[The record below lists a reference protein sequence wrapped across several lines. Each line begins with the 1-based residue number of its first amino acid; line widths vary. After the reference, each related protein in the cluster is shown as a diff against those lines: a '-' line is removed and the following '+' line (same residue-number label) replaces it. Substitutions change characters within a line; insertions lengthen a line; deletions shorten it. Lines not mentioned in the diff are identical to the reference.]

1 MNISKISF
9 LSNTVTKPFKRFL
22 GGFEISHYPLN
33 TVIQQLF
40 TKLDDEVLVVV
51 LDIGFFAVDYNK
63 NFEILKNALIAFRQ
77 NNNSKIIINTV
88 FDEFNDIYMPSK
100 YKQEA
105 KLISL
110 NEQIASLMTEIND
123 LAVLDFYGLCK
134 EHGAC
139 NLIDKKNRYLFQVP
153 FTKQA
158 LKLIS
163 DRIKELIL
171 LFKQPRIKVMVL
183 DADNT
188 LWGGIIGEDGLD
200 NIQIDNNYPGIIYRE
215 FQQYCL
221 ELKQSGIILIL
232 LSKNDLQT
240 IDEVF
245 DAKNMPLKLEDF
257 AAVAVNWEPK
267 SENLIKILKKLKLST
282 SGVIFLDDS
291 DAEIAQM
298 SQRVGIKCYKM
309 HPENPLLNLQ
319 TLKDIP
325 NLKTLHVSDEDSN
338 KTKLYRQE
346 EERLNLSEML
356 QSKDDFIASLKINI
370 TVTCNNNA
378 HLQRIAQLINKTNQF
393 NLTTKRYDL
402 AQIKQMMQ
410 NDFVYD
416 FKVQDRFGDMGIVGV
431 VIIKNRTI
439 DTFVMSCRVL
449 GREIEQAIISIMAQK
464 HKKLEAVY
472 CKSTKNSLVE
482 EFYDKNKFVLSHRQ
496 NGCKYYKLN
505 SLLKI
510 NPNIK
515 VIDES

>member
-1 MNISKISF
+1 M
-9 LSNTVTKPFKRFL
+9 VTKPFERFL
-22 GGFEISHYPLN
+22 DGFEVSHYPLN

-40 TKLDDEVLVVV
+40 TKLDDELLVVL
-51 LDIGFFAVDYNK
+51 LDISFFAMDYNK
-63 NFEILKNALIAFRQ
+63 NFEILKSALITFRQ
-77 NNNSKIIINTV
+77 NNSSKIIINTV
-88 FDEFNDIYMPSK
+88 FDEFNEIYMPLK

-105 KLISL
+105 KLLLL
-110 NEQIASLMTEIND
+110 NEQITSLMTDISD

-134 EHGAC
+134 EYGAR
-139 NLIDKKNRYLFQVP
+139 NLIDKKNRYLFQAP
-153 FTKQA
+153 FSKQA
-158 LKLIS
+158 LKLIAS
-163 DRIKELIL
+163 QIKELIL
-171 LFKQPRIKVMVL
+171 LFEQPRIKVMAL

-188 LWGGIIGEDGLD
+188 LWGGIIGEDGMD
-200 NIQIDNNYPGIIYRE
+200 NIQIDNNYPGIIYKQ

-232 LSKNDLQT
+232 LSKNDPKT
-240 IDEVF
+240 INEVF
-245 DAKNMPLKLEDF
+245 STKNMPLKLEDF
-257 AAVAVNWEPK
+257 AATAINWEPK

-282 SGVIFLDDS
+282 SGIIFLDDS

-346 EERLNLSEML
+346 EKRLNLSQTL

-393 NLTTKRYDL
+393 NMTTKRYDL

-410 NDFVYD
+410 NNFVYD

-431 VIIKNRTI
+431 VIIKNQII
-439 DTFVMSCRVL
+439 DTFIMSCRVL
-449 GREIEQAIISIMAQK
+449 GREIEQAIIGIIAQK

-472 CKSTKNSLVE
+472 CKSEKNSLVE
-482 EFYDKNKFVLSHRQ
+482 DFYDKNRFILSYQQ